1 LWDRAGAGRPVPT
14 ALKVGDSIPD
24 VTLRT
29 VDNQEV
35 KLRTLV
41 AEKATG
47 IIRFA
52 YADTD
57 FKVRLAASKVL
68 EAAKIATQ

>member
-1 LWDRAGAGRPVPT
+1 
-14 ALKVGDSIPD
+14 VGDSIPD

-29 VDNQEV
+29 VDNNQEV